1 MVNSVFQGIILLVHP
16 LLHSPFESVDG
27 PVHGPL
33 ALLLVPDGQEVQR
46 APRQASEQREQGHAG
61 ADLKQE

>member
-1 MVNSVFQGIILLVHP
+1 M
-16 LLHSPFESVDG
+16 LHSPFQSVDG

-46 APRQASEQREQGHAG
+46 APRKAPEQREQGHAG
-61 ADLKQE
+61 ADLKQEYFAVADLKQSYEIT